1 MNLYSFSVQS
11 PCQNNGGC
19 SQLCVLTPHG
29 RTCICGAG
37 MKLAED
43 GISCKSL
50 NLILLHLLHLLFLII
65 TFTTCTLLQLM
76 LFEGPSEPHLCFC
89 FHLHAG
95 VWLFTCNFIKNM
107 SKCRKSLFTINSL

>member
-65 TFTTCTLLQLM
+65 TLLL
-76 LFEGPSEPHLCFC
+76 HVHVHCYNLCCLRAQVSHTFV
-89 FHLHAG
+89 FVFIYMQEFGYLH
-95 VWLFTCNFIKNM
+95 VIL
-107 SKCRKSLFTINSL
+107 

>member
-19 SQLCVLTPHG
+19 SQFCVLRPGG

-43 GISCKSL
+43 GISCKFITFI
-50 NLILLHLLHLLFLII
+50 ILLHYYYMYI
-65 TFTTCTLLQLM
+65 FTTY
-76 LFEGPSEPHLCFC
+76 
-89 FHLHAG
+89 
-95 VWLFTCNFIKNM
+95 VV
-107 SKCRKSLFTINSL
+107 